1 MLLYFTVMATVNL
14 CAGYALGVWLGSP
27 FGAPASAHDVLPPLP
42 KVARAKKEKAK
53 PVEIAKPQATE
64 VAVAE
69 PEVAVEEVVERAT
82 PKSISAAAEAE
93 SPDVVANLAAFREQ
107 LAAMGRELRD
117 STTNDEVFDACAVR
131 MQAANH
137 TYLDGATQALEVAEQ
152 QGVTAEAKPAHEAL
166 RSGTEEISTLST
178 KFDELIAPGLTPET
192 REQLLEKSDQISVAA
207 DRLEVELQP
216 EPIMPFDP
224 LSTLATVQDLVGQ
237 LFDLCGEATV
247 DAPALVAA
255 IRLDPLAGGEPN
267 AKLEQR
273 IMDKLPAVLGSHID
287 PSHLSADDSKG
298 QLLCVFPG
306 ERLDQLSQRVEH
318 MRQLVEAADFM
329 VDGAPLQA
337 TVSCAIAETTER
349 KTPGEMLTLLDEAFQ
364 ERDRLGVNRTYHH
377 DGAFPT
383 PLPPADVKVERQT
396 VLV

>member
-1 MLLYFTVMATVNL
+1 M
-14 CAGYALGVWLGSP
+14 
-27 FGAPASAHDVLPPLP
+27 
-42 KVARAKKEKAK
+42 KAKKEKAK
-53 PVEIAKPQATE
+53 PVVAKPQAAE
-64 VAVAE
+64 VSIVE
-69 PEVAVEEVVERAT
+69 PEAAIHEVAVEEV
-82 PKSISAAAEAE
+82 AAAEVE

-117 STTNDEVFDACAVR
+117 STANEVVFDACAVR
-131 MQAANH
+131 MQEANH
-137 TYLDGATQALEVAEQ
+137 TYLDSAFEALEVAEQ
-152 QGVTAEAKPAHEAL
+152 QGVTAEAKPTHEAL
-166 RSGTEEISTLST
+166 RTGTAEISTLST
-178 KFDELIAPGLTPET
+178 EFDELIAPGLTPET

-216 EPIMPFDP
+216 EPVTKFDP
-224 LSTLATVQDLVGQ
+224 LSTLATVEDLVGQ
-237 LFDLCGEATV
+237 LFDLCGDATV

-255 IRLDPLAGGEPN
+255 IRLDPLAGAEPN

-273 IMDKLPAVLGSHID
+273 IMEKLPAVLGSHID
-287 PSHLSADDSKG
+287 PSHLSADESKG

-318 MRQLVEAADFM
+318 IRQLVEAAEFM

-349 KTPGEMLTLLDEAFQ
+349 KTPGEMLTLLDEAFK